1 MVEDTGLERYVVNLG
16 AFLTSAGVST
26 RHSLLGV
33 VRGCSWLFVVACGC
47 SWLFVVVRGCSWLFV
62 AYHELVSGSH
72 LDTFITNTSFPQET
86 FWSDRQGREIKRQS
100 SLMHSCWNPSKNVWI
115 GREWTA
121 RVDYVVIVSTKRLML
136 VCVLQ

>member
-47 SWLFVVVRGCSWLFV
+47 SWLFVVVRGCSWHIMNSCQGRTSTPSSRTRRSLRRPFGRI
-62 AYHELVSGSH
+62 ARAGKSSGSLH
-72 LDTFITNTSFPQET
+72 
-86 FWSDRQGREIKRQS
+86 
-100 SLMHSCWNPSKNVWI
+100 
-115 GREWTA
+115 
-121 RVDYVVIVSTKRLML
+121 
-136 VCVLQ
+136 